1 MSASELLHYGHL
13 PFATAAGDQRM
24 NRKIYCLATAVVF
37 AVIGLVHLVRIVL
50 EWDAAIG
57 GWSVPMWPS
66 WLALVVSTVFAYY
79 GFKHGTADR

>member
-1 MSASELLHYGHL
+1 VTRRHYFL
-13 PFATAAGDQRM
+13 V
-24 NRKIYCLATAVVF
+24 TAVVF

-79 GFKHGTADR
+79 GFKHGSADR